1 MYLLHAF
8 ADSSVRTLQEITY
21 YFGEQEI
28 PLRRLTLLFK
38 SLYTQVCGTR
48 RRSRALPSRLCCRCR
63 TGKVIVSPADTKE
76 NATPDAT
83 TKESATK
90 REISV
95 EIPVEDVTR
104 QTDALIQKYQKVA
117 RIPGFRRGHVPA
129 SIIRQRFSEEIKT
142 DMVEALI
149 PRFFRQEAERLSLHP
164 VSQPRVTDLHLHDGE
179 PLRFKAAFEVL
190 PAIKLEG
197 YKELR
202 AEKPEIAVSEADVE
216 QALADLRERH
226 ASFNPIEGRALAD
239 GDFAQVSLDGHP
251 KAEPK
256 SGEAKTGE
264 SKSDEGQPVHMDEVL
279 VEIAGQNTMP
289 EFTEH
294 LRGTNPGDERS
305 FDVNYPQDTED
316 KRLAGKTFTYAV
328 KVQAIKQKSLPEL
341 NDEFAK
347 TLGEFQ
353 TVDDLR
359 KAVREQMES
368 ERKHRAEHEAKE
380 KLVKELIQRNDFE
393 VPDSLIEQQI
403 DIRLERGLRALAAQG
418 LTAEQMKKMD
428 LPRLRAGQRD
438 QAVHDVKAALLL
450 ERVAEEENIQV
461 SDEEFDRELE
471 ALARQSKQTSEAV
484 RARLTR
490 DGGLD
495 RIRTRIRNEK
505 TLEFLY
511 HQSA

>member
-1 MYLLHAF
+1 
-8 ADSSVRTLQEITY
+8 
-21 YFGEQEI
+21 
-28 PLRRLTLLFK
+28 
-38 SLYTQVCGTR
+38 
-48 RRSRALPSRLCCRCR
+48 
-63 TGKVIVSPADTKE
+63 VSPTE
-76 NATPDAT
+76 
-83 TKESATK
+83 TKESTTK
-90 REISV
+90 REIQV
-95 EIPVEDVTR
+95 EIPVADVNR
-104 QTDALIQKYQKVA
+104 QTDSLIQKYQKVA

-149 PRFFRQEAERLSLHP
+149 PRYFRQEAERLGIHP

-190 PAIKLEG
+190 PEIKLEG

-202 AEKPEIAVSEADVE
+202 ADKPEIAVSDTDVE
-216 QALADLRERH
+216 NALADLRERH
-226 ASFNPIEGRALAD
+226 ASFNPVEGRALAD
-239 GDFAQVSLDGHP
+239 GDFAQVSLDGN
-251 KAEPK
+251 PK
-256 SGEAKTGE
+256 SGQSESETEAGT
-264 SKSDEGQPVHMDEVL
+264 KSETKSGEGQPVHMDEVL

-294 LRGTNPGDERS
+294 LRGAIPGDERT
-305 FDVNYPQDTED
+305 FDVNYPEDTQD
-316 KRLAGKTFTYAV
+316 KRLAGKTFSYAV
-328 KVQAIKQKSLPEL
+328 KVQSIKQKSLPEL

-347 TLGEFQ
+347 QLGEFQ
-353 TVDDLR
+353 TMDDVR
-359 KAVREQMES
+359 KAIREQIES
-368 ERKHRAEHEAKE
+368 ERKHQAQHDAKE
-380 KLVKELIQRNDFE
+380 KLVGELIQRNDFE

-428 LPRLRAGQRD
+428 LSRLRVGQRE
-438 QAVHDVKAALLL
+438 QAIHDVKAALLL
-450 ERVAEEENIQV
+450 ERVAEEENVQV
-461 SDEEFDRELE
+461 SDEELNQELE
-471 ALARQSKQTSEAV
+471 SLARQSKQTSEAV

-511 HQSA
+511 QQSA

>member
-1 MYLLHAF
+1 
-8 ADSSVRTLQEITY
+8 
-21 YFGEQEI
+21 
-28 PLRRLTLLFK
+28 
-38 SLYTQVCGTR
+38 
-48 RRSRALPSRLCCRCR
+48 
-63 TGKVIVSPADTKE
+63 VSPAEIKDST
-76 NATPDAT
+76 N
-83 TKESATK
+83 ESATNVSTTK
-90 REISV
+90 REIAV
-95 EIPVEDVTR
+95 EIPVEDVNR

-190 PAIKLEG
+190 PEIKLEG

-216 QALADLRERH
+216 QALVDLRERH
-226 ASFNPIEGRALAD
+226 ASFNPVEGRALAD
-239 GDFAQVSLDGHP
+239 GDFVQVSLDGNP

-256 SGEAKTGE
+256 SEETKPGGAKA
-264 SKSDEGQPVHMDEVL
+264 DEGQPVHMDEVL

-294 LRGTNPGDERS
+294 LRGTSPGDERT
-305 FDVNYPQDTED
+305 FDVSYPEDTQD

-347 TLGEFQ
+347 QLGEFQ

-359 KAVREQMES
+359 KAIREQMES
-368 ERKHRAEHEAKE
+368 ERKHEAEHAAKD
-380 KLVKELIQRNDFE
+380 KLVGELIQRNDFE
-393 VPDSLIEQQI
+393 APDSLIEQQI

-471 ALARQSKQTSEAV
+471 ALAKQSKQTSEAV

-511 HQSA
+511 RQSG

>member
-1 MYLLHAF
+1 
-8 ADSSVRTLQEITY
+8 
-21 YFGEQEI
+21 
-28 PLRRLTLLFK
+28 
-38 SLYTQVCGTR
+38 
-48 RRSRALPSRLCCRCR
+48 
-63 TGKVIVSPADTKE
+63 VSPTDL
-76 NATPDAT
+76 
-83 TKESATK
+83 KESATK
-90 REISV
+90 ESASKESTTKREIQV
-95 EIPVEDVTR
+95 EVPVADVNR
-104 QTDALIQKYQKVA
+104 QTDTLIQKYQKVA

-129 SIIRQRFSEEIKT
+129 SIIRQRFSEAIKT
-142 DMVEALI
+142 DMVEALV

-190 PAIKLEG
+190 PEIKLEG

-202 AEKPEIAVSEADVE
+202 ADRPEIAVSEADVE

-226 ASFNPIEGRALAD
+226 ASFNPVEGRALAD

-251 KAEPK
+251 KAETKSEQK
-256 SGEAKTGE
+256 SGETKPG
-264 SKSDEGQPVHMDEVL
+264 EGQPVHMDEVL
-279 VEIAGQNTMP
+279 VEIAGQTTMP

-294 LRGTNPGDERS
+294 LRGTSAGDERT
-305 FDVNYPQDTED
+305 FDVNYPDDTQD
-316 KRLAGKTFTYAV
+316 KRLAGKTFSYTV
-328 KVQAIKQKSLPEL
+328 KVQSIKQKSLPEW

-347 TLGEFQ
+347 QLGEFQ

-368 ERKHRAEHEAKE
+368 ERKHEAEHAAKE
-380 KLVKELIQRNDFE
+380 KLVADLIQRNDFE

-403 DIRLERGLRALAAQG
+403 DIRIERGLRALAAQG
-418 LTAEQMKKMD
+418 LTAEQMKKLD
-428 LPRLRAGQRD
+428 LSRLRGAQRE
-438 QAVHDVKAALLL
+438 QAIHDVKAALLL
-450 ERVAEEENIQV
+450 ERVAEEEKIQV
-461 SDEEFDRELE
+461 GDEEFDRELE
-471 ALARQSKQTSEAV
+471 SLARQSKQTSEAV

>member
-1 MYLLHAF
+1 M
-8 ADSSVRTLQEITY
+8 
-21 YFGEQEI
+21 
-28 PLRRLTLLFK
+28 
-38 SLYTQVCGTR
+38 
-48 RRSRALPSRLCCRCR
+48 
-63 TGKVIVSPADTKE
+63 SPTETK
-76 NATPDAT
+76 DT

-90 REISV
+90 REIQV
-95 EIPVEDVTR
+95 EIPVADVIR
-104 QTDALIQKYQKVA
+104 QTDSLIQKYQKVA

-149 PRFFRQEAERLSLHP
+149 PRYFRQEAERLGIHP
-164 VSQPRVTDLHLHDGE
+164 VSQPRVTDLQLHEGE

-190 PAIKLEG
+190 PEIKLEG

-202 AEKPEIAVSEADVE
+202 ADKPEIAVSEADVE

-226 ASFNPIEGRALAD
+226 ASFNPVEGRALAD
-239 GDFAQVSLDGHP
+239 GDFAQVSLDGNP
-251 KAEPK
+251 KPGESESETESETK
-256 SGEAKTGE
+256 SGT
-264 SKSDEGQPVHMDEVL
+264 KSGEGQPVHMDEVL
-279 VEIAGQNTMP
+279 VEIAGKDTMP

-294 LRGTNPGDERS
+294 LRGASPGDDRT
-305 FDVNYPQDTED
+305 FDVNYPEDTQD
-316 KRLAGKTFTYAV
+316 KRLAGKTFSYAV
-328 KVQAIKQKSLPEL
+328 KVQSIKQKSLPEL

-347 TLGEFQ
+347 QLGEFQ
-353 TVDDLR
+353 TVDDVR
-359 KAVREQMES
+359 KAIREQIES
-368 ERKHRAEHEAKE
+368 ERKHRAQHEAKE
-380 KLVKELIQRNDFE
+380 KLVGELIQRNDFE

-428 LPRLRAGQRD
+428 LTRLRVGQRE
-438 QAVHDVKAALLL
+438 QAIHDVKAALLL
-450 ERVAEEENIQV
+450 ERVAEEENVQV
-461 SDEEFDRELE
+461 SDEELNQEVE
-471 ALARQSKQTSEAV
+471 SLARQSKQTSEAV

>member
-1 MYLLHAF
+1 MGKAF
-8 ADSSVRTLQEITY
+8 
-21 YFGEQEI
+21 
-28 PLRRLTLLFK
+28 
-38 SLYTQVCGTR
+38 
-48 RRSRALPSRLCCRCR
+48 
-63 TGKVIVSPADTKE
+63 VSPTDLKE
-76 NATPDAT
+76 NVA
-83 TKESATK
+83 KESTTK
-90 REISV
+90 REIQV
-95 EIPVEDVTR
+95 EVPVADVNR

-142 DMVEALI
+142 DMVEALV

-164 VSQPRVTDLHLHDGE
+164 VSPPRVTDLHLHDGE

-190 PAIKLEG
+190 PEIKLEG

-202 AEKPEIAVSEADVE
+202 ADKPEIAVSEADVE
-216 QALADLRERH
+216 QALSDLRERH
-226 ASFNPIEGRALAD
+226 ASFNPVEGRALAD
-239 GDFAQVSLDGHP
+239 GDFAQVSLDGNP
-251 KAEPK
+251 KTETKP
-256 SGEAKTGE
+256 G
-264 SKSDEGQPVHMDEVL
+264 EGQPVHMDEVL
-279 VEIAGQNTMP
+279 VEIAGKNTMP

-294 LRGTNPGDERS
+294 LRGTSAGDERT
-305 FDVNYPQDTED
+305 FDVSYPDDTQD
-316 KRLAGKTFTYAV
+316 KRLAGKTFSYAV
-328 KVQAIKQKSLPEL
+328 KVQSIKQKSLPEL

-347 TLGEFQ
+347 QLGEFQ

-359 KAVREQMES
+359 KAVRQQMES
-368 ERKHRAEHEAKE
+368 ERKHEAEHAAKE
-380 KLVKELIQRNDFE
+380 KLVGELIQRNDFE

-403 DIRLERGLRALAAQG
+403 DIRIERGLRALAAQG
-418 LTAEQMKKMD
+418 LTAEQMKKLD
-428 LPRLRAGQRD
+428 LSRLRGAQRE
-438 QAVHDVKAALLL
+438 QAIHDVKAALLL

-461 SDEEFDRELE
+461 GEEEFDRELE
-471 ALARQSKQTSEAV
+471 SLARQSKQTSEAV

>member
-1 MYLLHAF
+1 M
-8 ADSSVRTLQEITY
+8 
-21 YFGEQEI
+21 
-28 PLRRLTLLFK
+28 
-38 SLYTQVCGTR
+38 
-48 RRSRALPSRLCCRCR
+48 
-63 TGKVIVSPADTKE
+63 SPAEIKDSTKE
-76 NATPDAT
+76 SATKEST

-90 REISV
+90 REIAV
-95 EIPVEDVTR
+95 EIPVEDVNR
-104 QTDALIQKYQKVA
+104 QTDSLIQKYQKVA

-164 VSQPRVTDLHLHDGE
+164 VSQPRVTDLHLHEGE

-190 PAIKLEG
+190 PEIKLEG

-202 AEKPEIAVSEADVE
+202 ADKPEIAVSEADVE

-226 ASFNPIEGRALAD
+226 ASFNPVEGRALAD
-239 GDFAQVSLDGHP
+239 GDFAQVSLDGNP
-251 KAEPK
+251 KAEQKTDQGK
-256 SGEAKTGE
+256 SGEGKTGE
-264 SKSDEGQPVHMDEVL
+264 RKTDEGQPVHMDEVL
-279 VEIAGQNTMP
+279 VEIAGKNTMP

-294 LRGTNPGDERS
+294 LRGTSAGDERT
-305 FDVNYPQDTED
+305 FDVNYPDDTQD
-316 KRLAGKTFTYAV
+316 KRLAGKTFSYAV
-328 KVQAIKQKSLPEL
+328 KVQSIKQKSLPEL

-347 TLGEFQ
+347 QLGEFQ
-353 TVDDLR
+353 TMDDVR
-359 KAVREQMES
+359 KTIREQMES
-368 ERKHRAEHEAKE
+368 ERKREAERAAKE
-380 KLVKELIQRNDFE
+380 KLVGELIQRNDFE

-428 LPRLRAGQRD
+428 LQRLRVGQRE
-438 QAVHDVKAALLL
+438 QAIHDVKAALLL

-461 SDEEFDRELE
+461 NDEEFDRELE
-471 ALARQSKQTSEAV
+471 SLARQSKQTSEAV

-505 TLEFLY
+505 TLDFLY